1 MAVQT
6 VENIQRLPPFLEG
19 LQKRLLQTGF
29 GEFDG
34 ETQTTPGLLDSPL
47 DLPQFQIAGI
57 DPLRERAITLGE
69 NLVGSFKPFV
79 EGARDQAL
87 AGQQALTSG
96 LQFLQPEAIQQ
107 FQNPFQQQVIDR
119 TMAELDRQADIRR
132 AGADAAAVRS
142 GAFSGSRQGVQRAEA
157 ERGLQQ
163 VKGDTLSRLL
173 SQGFSSA
180 LQAAQNA
187 GRLSGG
193 LGQAFGTLA
202 GTTGDIGRLQQ
213 ALGQADISQLTQLG
227 ALRQGQSQ
235 AELDAQRQN
244 LLQSAQEPF
253 TRLQLGQN
261 LLQGMPSASIPSTFQ
276 QATSPGANPFLQGIG
291 AYTTLS
297 QIAPFGGGKST
308 WGRNMAPKQT
318 LSQGLIN
325 QLVPRSS
332 LGKDFTTKFNQ
343 LRDDQQEAL
352 NILGFKDYTGA
363 LGSGDAETFLGK
375 EALIGAESL
384 MNIPS
389 AFGKIYQGLS
399 LPFQAGEAGV
409 TALLKSLVDPLQ
421 TQKGR
426 EKAAKKMAVDTS
438 GLELGL
444 PIDTTVPRGQLG
456 PNPIIGQTLKE
467 REDTLRNLRERKSEI
482 DEFAI
487 GTGKDETAKTTEGA
501 DVTSSPKFTDP
512 EAEAAKKAQ
521 DQKDAMETAGDEDL
535 DYTDTYTEEELKA
548 VNDPEVKKKSCTS

>member
-69 NLVGSFKPFV
+69 NLVGSFRPFV
-79 EGARDQAL
+79 EGARDQSL

-132 AGADAAAVRS
+132 TGADAAAVRS
-142 GAFSGSRQGVQRAEA
+142 GAFGGSRQGVQRAEA

-173 SQGFSSA
+173 SQGFTSA

-297 QIAPFGGGKST
+297 QIAPFGGAKS
-308 WGRNMAPKQT
+308 P
-318 LSQGLIN
+318 
-325 QLVPRSS
+325 
-332 LGKDFTTKFNQ
+332 
-343 LRDDQQEAL
+343 
-352 NILGFKDYTGA
+352 
-363 LGSGDAETFLGK
+363 
-375 EALIGAESL
+375 
-384 MNIPS
+384 
-389 AFGKIYQGLS
+389 
-399 LPFQAGEAGV
+399 
-409 TALLKSLVDPLQ
+409 
-421 TQKGR
+421 
-426 EKAAKKMAVDTS
+426 
-438 GLELGL
+438 
-444 PIDTTVPRGQLG
+444 
-456 PNPIIGQTLKE
+456 
-467 REDTLRNLRERKSEI
+467 
-482 DEFAI
+482 
-487 GTGKDETAKTTEGA
+487 
-501 DVTSSPKFTDP
+501 
-512 EAEAAKKAQ
+512 
-521 DQKDAMETAGDEDL
+521 
-535 DYTDTYTEEELKA
+535 
-548 VNDPEVKKKSCTS
+548 